1 MLLPSGT
8 TRRSTDIAQQDRTH
22 RTHNTKPVTHT
33 TSNKSQNTCKHIECL
48 HDTNLEHKLV
58 DRSGLGGREWGGG
71 GNRERGGEGGRA

>member
-1 MLLPSGT
+1 MGSVMSLFYQPVSQLGT

-33 TSNKSQNTCKHIECL
+33 ISNKSQNTCKHIECL

-58 DRSGLGGREWGGG
+58 DRSGLGGREWG
-71 GNRERGGEGGRA
+71 RE